1 MCYYIYSRKRCDN
14 MEKRRIKDISV
25 SLLGMG
31 CMRLP
36 KKDNDEID
44 FEATEAMIEYAYN
57 NGITYFDTAYP
68 YHNGQSEIVIGKILK
83 KYPRESFYLADKMP
97 IWNCKTLEDVEKIF
111 YEQLNK
117 CGVDYFDFYLCH
129 AMNLER
135 YNIYKELNAFDFLL
149 KMKKE
154 GKIRNL
160 GFSYHDAAQNII
172 PIADELA
179 WDFAQIQFNYLD
191 YEMQD
196 AKKQYEELTKR
207 DISVVVM
214 EPVRGGMLANVNK
227 EAEDTLKAV
236 RADKSIASWAL
247 RYVADFPNIKVILS
261 GMSNMNQLADNINTF
276 TNYEPLTAEDKLA
289 IDKARKLILG
299 SDFIPCTG
307 CRYCMPCKFG
317 VNIPSLFAKFNNYG
331 IHKNLE
337 MFKKQ
342 VSSMDEISLPKNCRK
357 CRVCM
362 QQCPQGI
369 DIPKELEKINKL
381 IEEVA

>member
-1 MCYYIYSRKRCDN
+1 MENRK
-14 MEKRRIKDISV
+14 IKDNLV

-36 KKDNDEID
+36 KKENDEID
-44 FEATEAMIEYAYN
+44 YEATEAMIDYAYK
-57 NGITYFDTAYP
+57 NGITYYDTAYP
-68 YHNGQSEIVIGKILK
+68 YHNGQSELVIGKILK

-97 IWNCKTLEDVEKIF
+97 IWNCKTLDDVERIF
-111 YEQLNK
+111 YEQLDK
-117 CGVDYFDFYLCH
+117 CGVEYFDFYLCH

-135 YNIYKELNAFDFLL
+135 YNIYKELKAFDFLL
-149 KMKKE
+149 KMKRE
-154 GKIRNL
+154 GKIRKL

-289 IDKARKLILG
+289 IDKAKKLILG

-342 VSSMDEISLPKNCRK
+342 VSSMDEISLPKSCRK

-369 DIPKELEKINKL
+369 DIPKELAKINKI